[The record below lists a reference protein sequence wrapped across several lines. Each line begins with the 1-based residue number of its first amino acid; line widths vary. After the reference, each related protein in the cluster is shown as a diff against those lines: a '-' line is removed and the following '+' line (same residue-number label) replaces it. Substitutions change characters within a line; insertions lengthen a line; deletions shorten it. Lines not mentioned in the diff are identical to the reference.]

1 MLNHQVLKGPE
12 SKNLSK
18 TDQKQQFL
26 ILSALTHLQLDGRE
40 QNPLNLGFGVIYQS
54 PGTRQ
59 CTVTDLDSSCSR
71 SLLKIT
77 PKTPGY
83 PWVSGVGMFPRT

>member
-26 ILSALTHLQLDGRE
+26 ILLALTHLELDGRE
-40 QNPLNLGFGVIYQS
+40 KKP
-54 PGTRQ
+54 
-59 CTVTDLDSSCSR
+59 
-71 SLLKIT
+71 
-77 PKTPGY
+77 
-83 PWVSGVGMFPRT
+83 

>member
-54 PGTRQ
+54 PG
-59 CTVTDLDSSCSR
+59 
-71 SLLKIT
+71 
-77 PKTPGY
+77 
-83 PWVSGVGMFPRT
+83 